1 MSISAPTPDASS
13 MCRRSEAIPSEIS
26 IIACTPSHPAS
37 AIPCDRSTHRDA
49 KEVKALVNR
58 LSRIEGQIRGIR
70 KMVDEDA
77 YCYDVLMQSAAVL
90 SALKSFNRELLRS
103 HMDHCVVRDI
113 REGKPEVMDELMTIL
128 EKLM

>member
-1 MSISAPTPDASS
+1 M
-13 MCRRSEAIPSEIS
+13 
-26 IIACTPSHPAS
+26 
-37 AIPCDRSTHRDA
+37 
-49 KEVKALVNR
+49 
-58 LSRIEGQIRGIR
+58 EGQPRRIRRMI
-70 KMVDEDA
+70 DADA

-113 REGKPEVMDELMTIL
+113 RDGKPEVMDELMTIL

>member
-1 MSISAPTPDASS
+1 MANTTCPACARHTE
-13 MCRRSEAIPSEIS
+13 RSDEQKKKLA
-26 IIACTPSHPAS
+26 
-37 AIPCDRSTHRDA
+37 
-49 KEVKALVNR
+49 NR
-58 LSRIEGQIRGIR
+58 LSRMEGQLRGIR

-113 REGKPEVMDELMTIL
+113 RAEKPGVTDELMTIL